1 MKTKPGQSGLTLVEM
16 TTVIAIVALFT
27 AFAIPAMR
35 TFFDSLGSAGSV
47 KGMISGALASAR
59 AIAAKEQR
67 YVGVRFQRDLEGHQ
81 YMVFVIQDSD
91 IGAYFFRAVEG
102 IQPVK
107 LPDNIGVMD
116 LIRVYRDYNPNNYQT
131 YITGET
137 LIRSDTMI
145 ANQSDLTDTT
155 AFSIVFSPT
164 GKMVIH
170 EVRIRNRDGF
180 VDSTSNSNVSYDDVF
195 NKIQQVDQNH
205 EGYDI
210 NANPPGAG
218 MFYQDDYFD
227 PDLNFYPDLGLGP
240 EPSRRRFVI
249 YDKIEFAKVDPN
261 RRWTDYLRTLDVIYI
276 NPYTGTIVS
285 AD

>member
-1 MKTKPGQSGLTLVEM
+1 MKTKPRQSGLTLVEM
-16 TTVIAIVALFT
+16 TTVVAIVALLT
-27 AFAIPAMR
+27 AFAIPVMH

-47 KGMISGALASAR
+47 KGMISAALASAR

-116 LIRVYRDYNPNNYQT
+116 LTIVTDRRTGTLNYNEIRLDDPFLTAAQRNI
-131 YITGET
+131 YIDE
-137 LIRSDTMI
+137 DFE
-145 ANQSDLTDTT
+145 LTDIT
-155 AFSIVFSPT
+155 AFSIIFSPT

-170 EVRIRNRDGF
+170 EIRIRNRDGER
-180 VDSTSNSNVSYDDVF
+180 DTLANINNNSYDDVF
-195 NKIQQVDQNH
+195 NKKLVVD
-205 EGYDI
+205 DD
-210 NANPPGAG
+210 NA
-218 MFYQDDYFD
+218 MFYQDDYYLGYD
-227 PDLNFYPDLGLGP
+227 SNPELGLGP
-240 EPSRRRFVI
+240 ELSRRSFVI
-249 YDKIEFAKVDPN
+249 YDKVQFGKVDPN
-261 RRWTDYLRTLDVIYI
+261 RRWTDYLRTLDIIYI

>member
-1 MKTKPGQSGLTLVEM
+1 MKRNLRQSGLTLVEM
-16 TTVIAIVALFT
+16 TTVVAIVALLT
-27 AFAIPAMR
+27 AFAIPAVR
-35 TFFDSLGSAGSV
+35 TLFNSLGSAGNV
-47 KGMISGALASAR
+47 KGMISGAMASAR

-67 YVGVRFQRDLEGHQ
+67 YVGIRFQQDLEGHQ

-116 LIRVYRDYNPNNYQT
+116 LTRVYRDYNPGNYQT

-145 ANQSDLTDTT
+145 DSQSDITDTT
-155 AFSIVFSPT
+155 TFSIVFSQT

-170 EVRIRNRDGF
+170 EIRIRNRDGF
-180 VDSTSNSNVSYDDVF
+180 VDSKSDSNISYDDVF
-195 NKIQQVDQNH
+195 NKKLQVDQNQ
-205 EGYDI
+205 EGYDR

-227 PDLNFYPDLGLGP
+227 PDLNTYPDLGLGP

-249 YDKIEFAKVDPN
+249 YDKIQFGKVDPN